1 MVSLGK
7 ILPIALGGLAIL
19 FLGNAIARPAQARLT
34 GQALTETGVGLG
46 SSLSSIAGGIGSLLG
61 NIGTGSA
68 QLLNPL
74 FSLKT
79 LIYGE
84 NYDGATNQVA
94 QIQNASNYTIDIP
107 TPNTDSSSPAVSPES
122 HAETKQSVITFPSGA
137 RTTYPLSQAAID
149 YYRNIGVEVS

>member
-7 ILPIALGGLAIL
+7 IGTIAAIGLGVL
-19 FLGNAIARPAQARLT
+19 FLGNAISRPAQARLT

-46 SSLSSIAGGIGSLLG
+46 SSLSSIGGGIGSLLG

-79 LIYGE
+79 LVYGE
-84 NYDGATNQVA
+84 QPEEANNQVA
-94 QIQNASNYTIDIP
+94 QIENASNYSAVIP
-107 TPNTDSSSPAVSPES
+107 LPNTASSSPAVSPAS
-122 HAETKQSVITFPSGA
+122 AGETIQSVITFPSGA
-137 RTTYPLSQAAID
+137 RTTYPLSQAAIN
-149 YYRNIGVEVS
+149 YYRNIGVDIS

>member
-7 ILPIALGGLAIL
+7 IGGIAALGLGIL

-34 GQALTETGVGLG
+34 GQALTESGVGLG
-46 SSLSSIAGGIGSLLG
+46 SSLSSIGSGIGSLLG
-61 NIGTGSA
+61 NVGTGSA

-79 LIYGE
+79 LVYGE
-84 NYDGATNQVA
+84 TPEESNNQIA
-94 QIQNASNYTIDIP
+94 QIENASNYSPIIP
-107 TPNTDSSSPAVSPES
+107 LPNTAAASPAVAPE
-122 HAETKQSVITFPSGA
+122 AQGETRQSVITFPSGA

-149 YYRNIGVEVS
+149 YYRNIGVEIS

>member
-1 MVSLGK
+1 MVSLRS
-7 ILPIALGGLAIL
+7 ILPLAAAGLAIF

-46 SSLSSIAGGIGSLLG
+46 SSLSSIGGGIGSLLG

-84 NYDGATNQVA
+84 TQSEASNQVA

-107 TPNTDSSSPAVSPES
+107 TPNTASFSPAVSPES
-122 HAETKQSVITFPSGA
+122 QAETKQSVITFPSGD

-149 YYRNIGVEVS
+149 YYRNIGIEVN

>member
-1 MVSLGK
+1 MVSFGK
-7 ILPIALGGLAIL
+7 ITSIAAIGLGVL
-19 FLGNAIARPAQARLT
+19 FLGNAIARPAHAAAT
-34 GQALTETGVGLG
+34 GAALTETGIGLG
-46 SSLSSIAGGIGSLLG
+46 SSLGSIGSGIGSLLG
-61 NIGTGSA
+61 NLGTGSA

-84 NYDGATNQVA
+84 NEQIGNNQVN
-94 QIQNASNYTIDIP
+94 QLQNASNYTVDIP
-107 TPNTDSSSPAVSPES
+107 TPNTASSSPAVSPES
-122 HAETKQSVITFPSGA
+122 APETIQSIISFPSGA